1 MTAGCFLLMR
11 LIKCERPVVY
21 EPVKAVSKVSYG
33 IYLMHILVLG
43 FVYEWLS
50 PLMGTAV
57 AIFSIAA
64 VTFAICATVCL
75 LLGRVRPARWII
87 G

>member
-1 MTAGCFLLMR
+1 MR
-11 LIKCERPVVY
+11 LIKCQRLVVY

-50 PLMGTAV
+50 PLMGTAA
-57 AIFSIAA
+57 AILSIAA
-64 VTFAICATVCL
+64 VTFAICAAVCL
-75 LLGRVRPARWII
+75 LLGHVRSARWII